1 MAEGHAEGG
10 QPVNVWR
17 ARLRIAAQVGVL
29 PEIFGMRSLG
39 ELIGIT
45 AAAGQLISALAPYAA
60 GALFDATG
68 SYSLA
73 FLSTVLLLAAGGVVA
88 GLLKRIAARMDRL

>member
-1 MAEGHAEGG
+1 M
-10 QPVNVWR
+10 
-17 ARLRIAAQVGVL
+17 L

-39 ELIGIT
+39 ELIGVSS
-45 AAAGQLISALAPYAA
+45 AAGQMISAVAPYAV

-73 FLSTVLLLAAGGVVA
+73 FLLIVLLLAAGGVVT
-88 GLLKRIAARMDRL
+88 GFMKRMAARMGGA

>member
-1 MAEGHAEGG
+1 MLHVFAFSYGVFHG
-10 QPVNVWR
+10 V
-17 ARLRIAAQVGVL
+17 RISAQVGVL

-39 ELIGIT
+39 ELIGVT
-45 AAAGQLISALAPYAA
+45 AAAGQLISAFSPYAV

-73 FLSTVLLLAAGGVVA
+73 FLLTVLLLAAGGVVA
-88 GLLKRIAARMDRL
+88 CFVKRIAARTAP